1 MMKYKLSAF
10 ADESSNAF
18 SGQID
23 ALKRNGLGF
32 LEIRNLDGKSV
43 TELTTAEARV
53 LAHTLQD
60 NGLKVWSIGSPIGKI
75 QITDDFAAHMDLYRH
90 TLDLAGEFG
99 AKNIRLFSFFIPKD
113 KAPEEFRNL
122 VLERM
127 AVIAQTAKEYGI
139 TACHENEKGIYGD
152 IASRCLELHQAI
164 PDLKAVFDPANFV
177 QCGQDTLKAWE
188 MLRSYVHY
196 MHIKDALPNGNV
208 VAPGTGRGNVPALI
222 AKYFAQGGEVLSL
235 EPHLFEFVGLKALE
249 KEGEES
255 VVGALSFKTAE
266 SAFDHAAS
274 KLKMILEGIV

>member
-1 MMKYKLSAF
+1 MKYKLSAF

-23 ALKRNGLGF
+23 ALKRNGFGF
-32 LEIRNLDGKSV
+32 LEIRNLDGKNV
-43 TELTTAEARV
+43 TELTAAEARV
-53 LAHTLQD
+53 LARVLED
-60 NGLKVWSIGSPIGKI
+60 DGLKVWSIGSPIGKI
-75 QITDDFAAHMDLYRH
+75 QIGDDFAAHTDLYRH

-99 AKNIRLFSFFIPKD
+99 AKCIRLFSFFMPKG
-113 KAPEEFRNL
+113 KAPEEYRDL

-127 AVIAQTAKEYGI
+127 AAFAQTAREYGI

-152 IASRCLELHQAI
+152 TAARCLELHKAI

-177 QCGQDTLKAWE
+177 QCGQDTLEAWGK
-188 MLRSYVHY
+188 LHSHVHY

-208 VAPGTGRGNVPALI
+208 VAPGDGDGNVPALI

-249 KEGEES
+249 REGEES
-255 VVGALSFKTAE
+255 VVGALSFETAE
-266 SAFDHAAS
+266 AAFDHAAD
-274 KLKMILEGIV
+274 KLKNILEEIV